1 LEYRLDLPKSA
12 ENMSQ
17 IRLLLAIFT
26 RELKTAFFLALSDE
40 SNIQIRA
47 TASNTAELLT
57 FNRSLQPNVIVLE
70 WDLPGRPM
78 TEVYPVLTQADS
90 PPAILIIGKPSSEHH
105 IRDMAP
111 DCDLFTDP
119 EDLIH
124 ALKAQ

>member
-1 LEYRLDLPKSA
+1 MSA
-12 ENMSQ
+12 ENIPK

-26 RELKTAFFLALSDE
+26 RELKTAFFLALTDE
-40 SNIQIRA
+40 SNIQIKA

-78 TEVYPVLTQADS
+78 SEVYPMLTQSDC
-90 PPAILIIGKPSSEHH
+90 PPAILIIGKPSSEHD
-105 IRDMAP
+105 IQLLVP

-119 EDLIH
+119 ENLIE
-124 ALKAQ
+124 AIMAQ